1 VPSSAPEPDLSSLI
15 ATLDRHGVDY
25 VLIGGMAARVY
36 GSTMATQDLDILA
49 SDLPQNMERLAA
61 ALNELEAHS
70 DLASTASVDG
80 LWGMNTSWDTK
91 AGAVDVLV
99 VARGPDGG
107 TVNWRAIN
115 ANARTLQQGSLSV
128 RIASLEDLLLMK
140 LAAGRPRDLA
150 VAEELA
156 PGSTAAFRNGHQHS
170 AEQAETQ
177 TTEPL

>member
-1 VPSSAPEPDLSSLI
+1 
-15 ATLDRHGVDY
+15 
-25 VLIGGMAARVY
+25 
-36 GSTMATQDLDILA
+36 MATQDLDILA

-91 AGAVDVLV
+91 AGAVDVLD

-140 LAAGRPRDLA
+140 LAAGRPRDQWPKSWRLA
-150 VAEELA
+150 
-156 PGSTAAFRNGHQHS
+156 RQQHS
-170 AEQAETQ
+170 ETVTNTQ
-177 TTEPL
+177 PNRPRHKPPSLYEARGASLLHSSVCSASTV